1 MKLVLKATVKE
12 TMKEMRTMDK
22 NTDRMRSG
30 TCDCTYEAVIW
41 NQNGVAVGHKITSC
55 KCGVVE

>member
-1 MKLVLKATVKE
+1 
-12 TMKEMRTMDK
+12 MDK

-30 TCDCTYEAVIW
+30 TCDCTYEAVLW
-41 NQNGVAVGHKITSC
+41 NQNGLAVGHKITSC